1 MECGCVT
8 FFPER
13 MADLESTLFLQAA
26 VGHFKI
32 GDTPKVNF
40 LKVQKQQLIT
50 LTVLEGGSG
59 GHGSER
65 PHGSMPRSD
74 VATGGLSKKVI
85 FWERPLPVRP
95 LTVFGNTA
103 G

>member
-1 MECGCVT
+1 
-8 FFPER
+8 
-13 MADLESTLFLQAA
+13 MADLESTFSLQAA

-32 GDTPKVNF
+32 EDTPQVNF

-50 LTVLEGGSG
+50 LTVSEGGNG
-59 GHGSER
+59 GHGLER

-74 VATGGLSKKVI
+74 VVTGGLSKKVI
-85 FWERPLPVRP
+85 FWERPLPVC
-95 LTVFGNTA
+95 LSLCVGNSA